1 MKSMALKKKV
11 TAKRQAWNKG
21 LELAKETGL
30 TPAQVKQIRSVLR
43 DHGAAGVRDLALF
56 STAIDTMLHGH
67 NLLTLSYE

>member
-1 MKSMALKKKV
+1 
-11 TAKRQAWNKG
+11 
-21 LELAKETGL
+21 LAKETGL